1 MFSDNQY
8 DPGVPIYTQIITKIK
23 LRILTGEWKPG
34 DRVPAVRELAME
46 FGVNPNTMQRSLAEL
61 ERDGLLFSERT
72 AGRFIT
78 QDVALIDDA
87 RRQMARQAIS
97 AFIRQMEQMGYAR
110 RDIAGALAAQ
120 LIEGEEEHEY
130 PDHC

>member
-8 DPGVPIYTQIITKIK
+8 DPGVPIYTQIIAKIK

-34 DRVPAVRELAME
+34 ERVPAVRELAME

-78 QDVALIDDA
+78 RDAALIDDA
-87 RRQMARQAIS
+87 RRQMARQVIA

-110 RDIAGALAAQ
+110 RDIAGTLTAQ
-120 LIEGEEEHEY
+120 LTEGEEEHEH